1 MSKPIALIL
10 TKADLLEMIDDG
22 VEVPA
27 VKKKTKDLNLM
38 MWAKTSSKAWEDFNV
53 HKAFNKAL
61 AAAYNFKYMEADEEE
76 SDD

>member
-1 MSKPIALIL
+1 
-10 TKADLLEMIDDG
+10 MIDDG

-27 VKKKTKDLNLM
+27 IKQKTKDLNLT

-61 AAAYNFKYMEADEEE
+61 TAAYKYKYMEEDEED

>member
-1 MSKPIALIL
+1 
-10 TKADLLEMIDDG
+10 MIDDG

-61 AAAYNFKYMEADEEE
+61 TAAYAFKYTEVDEDD
-76 SDD
+76 SDDDDLALS

>member
-1 MSKPIALIL
+1 
-10 TKADLLEMIDDG
+10 MIDDG

-27 VKKKTKDLNLM
+27 IKAKCKELNLT

-61 AAAYNFKYMEADEEE
+61 TAAYNYKYMEVDDED

>member
-1 MSKPIALIL
+1 
-10 TKADLLEMIDDG
+10 
-22 VEVPA
+22 
-27 VKKKTKDLNLM
+27 

-61 AAAYNFKYMEADEEE
+61 TAAYKYKYMEEDEDD